1 MDDIARVKEASD
13 IVEVVGE
20 VVALRPKGREMV
32 GLCPFHDDR
41 NPSMY
46 VVPAKQMY
54 TCFVCGAGGDV
65 LHFVQEYHKLE
76 FPEALAYLAKRANIE
91 LTPRSRQQGAIRD
104 TKGPLL
110 DASEMA
116 QKLFRS
122 TLGGPGG
129 ALARSVIERR
139 AFPHEIVERFGIGAA
154 PDGWDTLTNLLR
166 ERGRDP
172 GPFASA
178 GLLKTR
184 PDGTHYD
191 TFRNR
196 LIFPIRDQIGR
207 VIAFGGRKLREED
220 EPKYLNS
227 PESAIFDKSGVLYGL
242 DLASPS
248 IRKSGRAIVTEG
260 YTDTI
265 ACHQHGFENT
275 VATLGTALTPKH
287 AKILGRIC
295 REVVLLFDADEAG
308 QRAADRAIEVFFTE
322 PMDVRIC
329 ALSATSDAKDP
340 DEVFKREGGRDL
352 FTRALDASPDLLT
365 HRLERVAGKLDG
377 LGPGATEAAVREEIS
392 RLRELGVREIPAMR
406 RELIVG
412 ELARITGIS
421 RRLIDREINA
431 PTPSRRRAPAPGPIE
446 HEVEHE
452 DEGEDT
458 QTPPEPYP
466 VARAVSDIPP
476 AQRQRGW
483 LIGWLLAEP
492 SLASVLPGAL
502 GAIEPEPAGAGAMPE
517 LDEIARTI
525 ALEVSAGGPWSA
537 GDILARFP
545 RSPGITSLTHALAQR
560 ASGDIGEHPD
570 EASRLAHA
578 RLLAEEALRRLA
590 EKRGSGPGAGDLAS
604 RLASMRDRRTPR
616 ATLPRPRDES

>member
-20 VVALRPKGREMV
+20 VVQLRPKGREMV
-32 GLCPFHDDR
+32 GLCPFHEDR

-65 LHFVQEYHKLE
+65 LRFVQEYHKLE

-91 LTPRSRQQGAIRD
+91 LTPRSRQQSAARD

-110 DASEMA
+110 EASELA
-116 QKLFRS
+116 QKLFRK
-122 TLGGPGG
+122 TLDGPGG

-139 AFPHEIVERFGIGAA
+139 AFPPEIVERFGIGAA

-242 DLASPS
+242 DLAAGA

-265 ACHQHGFENT
+265 ACHQHGFENA
-275 VATLGTALTPKH
+275 VATLGTALTPRH

-329 ALSATSDAKDP
+329 ALGATSDAKDP
-340 DEVFKREGGRDL
+340 DEVLRREGGHDL

-365 HRLERVAGKLDG
+365 HRLERVAGRLDG

-392 RLRELGVREIPAMR
+392 RLRELGVRDIPMMR

-431 PTPSRRRAPAPGPIE
+431 PTPSRRRAPPPDSDAAE
-446 HEVEHE
+446 T
-452 DEGEDT
+452 EGEDA
-458 QTPPEPYP
+458 QTPAEPYP
-466 VARAVSDIPP
+466 VPRAVSDIPP
-476 AQRQRGW
+476 AQRHRGW

-492 SLASVLPGAL
+492 SLASALEGAL
-502 GAIEPEPAGAGAMPE
+502 GAIGPDPESAGAMPE
-517 LDEIARTI
+517 LDEIAGAI
-525 ALEVSAGGPWSA
+525 ALEASSGGIWSA

-545 RSPGITSLTHALAQR
+545 RSPGVTSLTHALAQR
-560 ASGDIGEHPD
+560 AAGDLGEHPD
-570 EASRLAHA
+570 DASRLARA

-590 EKRGSGPGAGDLAS
+590 ERRCFGADAGDLAS
-604 RLASMRDRRTPR
+604 RLASLRDRRTPR